1 MFCSFTEMA
10 GAKTL
15 FIAPF
20 VTNNVHQNVM
30 LSDMSEFIQEKNP
43 FLANCVIIQQF
54 RKYKSEHIWPK
65 ITYQIPNLYKVE
77 LNLLLNKV
85 FVFVALHTCSKIFL
99 RFLIIDFVI
108 CRLNLLQLKSHLW
121 ITANMRTNVPYV

>member
-1 MFCSFTEMA
+1 LFCSFTEMA

-43 FLANCVIIQQF
+43 FLANCVVIQQF

-77 LNLLLNKV
+77 LNL
-85 FVFVALHTCSKIFL
+85 C
-99 RFLIIDFVI
+99 
-108 CRLNLLQLKSHLW
+108 
-121 ITANMRTNVPYV
+121 

>member
-10 GAKTL
+10 GAETL

-30 LSDMSEFIQEKNP
+30 LSDMSEFIQEKNR

-77 LNLLLNKV
+77 LNL
-85 FVFVALHTCSKIFL
+85 C
-99 RFLIIDFVI
+99 
-108 CRLNLLQLKSHLW
+108 
-121 ITANMRTNVPYV
+121 